1 MKSTLPSYFESS
13 APQHM
18 ILIIGQGLGRCDNDR
33 ISCMRAKW
41 VEVLHVAA
49 YNRVLDKGRTRLVNE
64 RWTVMKRNARTS
76 APSRT
81 TSYSTSFQP
90 FILRSTRTCGE
101 SARPRAARSRSSSGL
116 FANPEPSPPRVK
128 AERMMTGYPIF
139 SAAVRAALTED
150 TAVDCATGMSISER
164 RN

>member
-1 MKSTLPSYFESS
+1 MV
-13 APQHM
+13 
-18 ILIIGQGLGRCDNDR
+18 LIIGQGLGRGDNDR

-41 VEVLHVAA
+41 VKVLHVAA
-49 YNRVLDKGRTRLVNE
+49 NNCVLDRRKTRPVNE
-64 RWTVMKRNARTS
+64 CWAEMKRDYARTS

-90 FILRSTRTCGE
+90 FILRSTSTCGE
-101 SARPRAARSRSSSGL
+101 SERPRAARSLSSSGS
-116 FANPEPSPPRVK
+116 FAKPEPSPPRVK

-139 SAAVRAALTED
+139 SAASRAALTED

-164 RN
+164 RDQRVEYIGVRE